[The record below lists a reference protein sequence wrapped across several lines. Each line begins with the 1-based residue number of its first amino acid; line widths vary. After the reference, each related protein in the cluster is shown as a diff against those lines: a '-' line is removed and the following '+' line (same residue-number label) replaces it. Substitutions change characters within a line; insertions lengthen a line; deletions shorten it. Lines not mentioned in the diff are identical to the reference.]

1 MQNKISGVL
10 LVFRNPAKTPLFFLQ
25 NMRLVMK
32 KKKKYRMKIEQ
43 LQNALL
49 EMQIEMHKIKIQNEL
64 YIVQLELLEQKKNVE
79 TNS

>member
-1 MQNKISGVL
+1 
-10 LVFRNPAKTPLFFLQ
+10 
-25 NMRLVMK
+25 
-32 KKKKYRMKIEQ
+32 MKIEQ

>member
-1 MQNKISGVL
+1 
-10 LVFRNPAKTPLFFLQ
+10 
-25 NMRLVMK
+25 MK
-32 KKKKYRMKIEQ
+32 KIKKYKIKIEE